1 MEKNKR
7 LLKFALFVVVLL
19 AVAVALLR
27 ILAYNASSA
36 QQAQLQQEKHI
47 ERRMLEDL
55 KNEEILG
62 LPAPCAAPIV
72 K

>member
-27 ILAYNASSA
+27 ILAYNASSM
-36 QQAQLQQEKHI
+36 QAEKARKQDINDIYISH
-47 ERRMLEDL
+47 ED
-55 KNEEILG
+55 
-62 LPAPCAAPIV
+62 
-72 K
+72 